1 MRSFPFSENA
11 WKPEARLAMANP
23 QQGAEPRE
31 EGVEPRGEEAEAK
44 EEGAEPREE
53 GEAAIRASGVAAAG
67 LGRAT
72 SALEALT
79 GAQTTLC
86 TTATHTVPSKQAA
99 AISAPD
105 LRKRGRPKGSKNK
118 PKLGQPAAKQS
129 RSTEQ
134 VSATQNR
141 STTPRRSLDKVLTEV
156 AASAEVPQF
165 VQGADTELPISAIE
179 STVLPPTPAAVAPSG
194 NSTVLPNEGLPDPEH
209 SIATEPAT
217 PPSSQRAK
225 RTPLPSVLSMYVD
238 TLVAFSPAKK
248 GFITQKKTYAGVGN
262 AFLVGRVCRLLK
274 RSLFQI
280 NWLDSQFQKHV
291 ETLNLSAVQRGNAN
305 YRSLHG
311 GSTGVGWG
319 RLCAV
324 GDGEEVHVDDDADAG
339 AVYGVF
345 RASGGAS
352 DLIS

>member
-1 MRSFPFSENA
+1 
-11 WKPEARLAMANP
+11 MATP

-44 EEGAEPREE
+44 EEGAEPTEE
-53 GEAAIRASGVAAAG
+53 GEAAIRAPGVAAAG

-72 SALEALT
+72 SALEVLT

-99 AISAPD
+99 AISAPAP
-105 LRKRGRPKGSKNK
+105 RKRGRPKGSKNK
-118 PKLGQPAAKQS
+118 PKPGQPAAKQS

-141 STTPRRSLDKVLTEV
+141 STTPRRSLDKVLTEE
-156 AASAEVPQF
+156 AASAEVPQL
-165 VQGADTELPISAIE
+165 VQGADTELPISAVE

-225 RTPLPSVLSMYVD
+225 RTPLPSVLSIK
-238 TLVAFSPAKK
+238 TL
-248 GFITQKKTYAGVGN
+248 
-262 AFLVGRVCRLLK
+262 
-274 RSLFQI
+274 
-280 NWLDSQFQKHV
+280 
-291 ETLNLSAVQRGNAN
+291 LSDQ
-305 YRSLHG
+305 
-311 GSTGVGWG
+311 
-319 RLCAV
+319 
-324 GDGEEVHVDDDADAG
+324 
-339 AVYGVF
+339 
-345 RASGGAS
+345 
-352 DLIS
+352 